1 MSVVEWSKPIKY
13 SLLHGR
19 RHRTLRCF
27 YLDIRFN
34 HLIIAFAKN
43 RNIHKYHFS
52 LVVNTAFA
60 DLSLGVVSLLY
71 SLTMSASNS
80 GQFDWN
86 GEDQQTSLYFLLI
99 FDTFFSRRPRL
110 FRNPHI
116 LWEISRHISA
126 GEAPNIINTS
136 IQKCYF
142 YSVDTRP
149 PYLCDQD
156 CIKSPS
162 FLQTHHVHL
171 GAISVNHVWL

>member
-1 MSVVEWSKPIKY
+1 M
-13 SLLHGR
+13 
-19 RHRTLRCF
+19 
-27 YLDIRFN
+27 
-34 HLIIAFAKN
+34 
-43 RNIHKYHFS
+43 
-52 LVVNTAFA
+52 AFA

-80 GQFDWN
+80 GQLDWN

-99 FDTFFSRRPRL
+99 FDIFFL
-110 FRNPHI
+110 AGLAYFGT
-116 LWEISRHISA
+116 LISFEYIHISA

-136 IQKCYF
+136 IHKCYF

-162 FLQTHHVHL
+162 FLQTQHVHL
-171 GAISVNHVWL
+171 GATYFDSSVNHVWL